1 MKFAAN
7 FITALVLLFSY
18 NAPAQNIEQ
27 LSNLGDSAYLQKNYQ
42 LAIEY
47 YNKAAAASYPA
58 FTKSGVYYNIACC
71 YGLQK
76 DNSKAW
82 KYLDSAMYYGYTDY
96 AHMTKDGDL
105 NTLHADKKKWKHIE
119 KLAKK
124 ASDNLKDPAKAQLLT
139 SDIHNF
145 WKAYDAVKQDSS
157 KEVTLY
163 KTMYFDKASVGLKD
177 YFQSRIFTAEAFVA
191 NQKRKR
197 KFYAA
202 IRANTLMVDA
212 FKGQMKNSF
221 VQLKEMYPEAL
232 FPNVYFVIGR
242 WNSAGTV
249 SSNGL
254 LIGTDMLSK
263 SDAVPLDELSLW
275 ERNNYKSIENLP
287 YIVAHELIHYEQNS
301 MGNDTTT
308 LSACIRE
315 GMADFIGELIS
326 GKNSNPRLHDFAKG
340 KEKKIWAE
348 FEKEMYMNRSK
359 NWIANSGQE
368 TTDRPADLGYWMGYQ
383 ICKAYYEE
391 LNNPQQAI
399 YDMLHIKDYKAFL
412 MKSRY
417 AEKLIQLP

>member
-1 MKFAAN
+1 MKFNAT
-7 FITALVLLFSY
+7 FIIATVLLFSL
-18 NAPAQNIEQ
+18 PGQAQNIQ
-27 LSNLGDSAYLQKNYQ
+27 RLSDQGDSAYLKKNYP

-47 YNKAAAASYPA
+47 YNQVAAVSYPA
-58 FTKSGVYYNIACC
+58 FTKAGVYYNVACC

-76 DNSKAW
+76 DNSNAW
-82 KYLDSAMYYGYTDY
+82 KYLDSAIYYGYTDY
-96 AHMTKDGDL
+96 AHITKDGDL
-105 NTLHADKKKWKHIE
+105 AALHDDKKKWKRIK

-124 ASDNLKDPAKAQLLT
+124 ASDNLKDPAKAQLVT

-145 WKAYDAVKQDSS
+145 WTAYDAVKQDST

-163 KTMYFDKASVGLKD
+163 KSIYFDKASVGLKD
-177 YFQSRIFTAEAFVA
+177 YFQSRIYTADAFVS

-197 KFYAA
+197 RFYAA
-202 IRANTLMVDA
+202 IRPNTLMVDD
-212 FKGQMKNSF
+212 FKDQMKRSF
-221 VQLKEMYPEAL
+221 IKLKELYPQAL

-287 YIVAHELIHYEQNS
+287 YIVAHELIHYEQNN
-301 MGNDTTT
+301 MTNDTTT

-315 GMADFIGELIS
+315 GMADFIGELIA
-326 GKNSNPRLHDFAKG
+326 GKNSNPRLHEFAKG

-348 FEKEMYMNRSK
+348 FENEMWLNRSK

-368 TTDRPADLGYWMGYQ
+368 RADHPADLGYWIGYQ
-383 ICKAYYEE
+383 LCKAYYDEI
-391 LNNPQQAI
+391 NNPQQAI
-399 YDMLHIKDYKAFL
+399 YDMLHIKNYKVFL
-412 MKSRY
+412 EKSRY
-417 AEKLIQLP
+417 AEKVKLLP